1 MGPPGRPHSCRAE
14 GRAGVLPRSPHWTTI
29 GQIRQPA
36 KPGGHVMCRRFALSI
51 LTAIPL
57 ALSAGHAGAADI
69 NVVGAGAIE
78 EPFEVLTAEFS
89 RASGH
94 KVHAIFGPVGGMQ
107 AKLKGGEKADVIVL
121 SAAAMDE
128 LDKAGSLVAGSR
140 VELGHATVGVAVK
153 VGAPQPD
160 ISTPE
165 AIKAMLLAARTI
177 AYTNPAAGGTAGI
190 YMTNTLERLGLT
202 EEVKKKALLQSS
214 GSATAAAVANGAAEI
229 GITFTSELLPNKSV
243 KVVGTM
249 PQSIGLTVTYVAA
262 VATGSTQ
269 AEPAR
274 ALITYMTRP
283 ASHDHFKEAGL

>member
-1 MGPPGRPHSCRAE
+1 
-14 GRAGVLPRSPHWTTI
+14 
-29 GQIRQPA
+29 
-36 KPGGHVMCRRFALSI
+36 MCRRFALSI

-78 EPFEVLTAEFS
+78 EPFEALAAEFS
-89 RASGH
+89 REGGH
-94 KVHAIFGPVGGMQ
+94 KIHAIFGPVGGMA

-140 VELGHATVGVAVK
+140 VELGHATVGIAVK
-153 VGAPQPD
+153 AGAPQPD
-160 ISTPE
+160 ISTPD
-165 AIKAMLLAARTI
+165 AIKKMLLEARTI

-190 YMTNTLERLGLT
+190 YMTATIERLGLT
-202 EEVKKKALLQSS
+202 EEVKKKALLQTS

-229 GITFTSELLPNKSV
+229 GITFTSELLPNKGV

-249 PQSIGLTVTYVAA
+249 PQSIGLTVAYVAA
-262 VATGSTQ
+262 VSTGSQQ
-269 AEPAR
+269 AETAR
-274 ALITYMTRP
+274 ALIAYMARP
-283 ASHDHFKEAGL
+283 AARDHFKEAGL

>member
-1 MGPPGRPHSCRAE
+1 
-14 GRAGVLPRSPHWTTI
+14 
-29 GQIRQPA
+29 
-36 KPGGHVMCRRFALSI
+36 MCRRFALSI

-78 EPFEVLTAEFS
+78 EPFEQLSAQFS
-89 RASGH
+89 RESGH

-107 AKLKGGEKADVIVL
+107 AKLKGGEKADVIIL

-140 VELGHATVGVAVK
+140 AELGRATAGVAVRA
-153 VGAPQPD
+153 GAPQPD

-165 AIKAMLLAARTI
+165 AFKKALQAARTI

-190 YMTNTLERLGLT
+190 YMTGLLERLGLT
-202 EEVKKKALLQSS
+202 EEVKKKTLLQVS
-214 GSATAAAVANGAAEI
+214 GSAVADAVANGAAEI
-229 GITFTSELLPNKSV
+229 GISFTSELLPNKGV
-243 KVVGTM
+243 KAVGPI
-249 PQSIGLTVTYVAA
+249 PQSIGLVVTYVAGIS
-262 VATGSTQ
+262 TGAAQ

-283 ASHDHFKEAGL
+283 ASRDHFKQAGL